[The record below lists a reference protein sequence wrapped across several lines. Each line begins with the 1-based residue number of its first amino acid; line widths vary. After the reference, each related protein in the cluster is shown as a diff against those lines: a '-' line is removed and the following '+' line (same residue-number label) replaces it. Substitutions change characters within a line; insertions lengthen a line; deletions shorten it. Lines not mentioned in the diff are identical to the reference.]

1 LEHSILAHGYH
12 SAIHRAGIKKGHA
25 LNSCVEMLNRISGS
39 STFYIRLRSTC
50 LAEVEQLV
58 AAGKQF
64 TADDEITCAASTD
77 QWFNPIE

>member
-1 LEHSILAHGYH
+1 MQPESDQTASEKFVDAHNGVLEHSILADGYH

-25 LNSCVEMLNRISGS
+25 LNSYVEMLNRISGS

-58 AAGKQF
+58 AVRK
-64 TADDEITCAASTD
+64 
-77 QWFNPIE
+77 